1 MAKMQEKLDVL
12 IGAIDRFSGP
22 FKAFDQRLKSA
33 GDSLQ
38 RFSAQSTALGNAT
51 GFTRLQGAVGNVG
64 NSLSNVGAQGQRF
77 IGSLSGGILKLTA
90 LFGVASGGILG
101 MAASVGAAGEN
112 AGIMASKAGVALES
126 FQKLAYGASFSNL
139 QADEFSVMLGKL
151 GNQSLQAATGNKEL
165 AASFKLAGVSVKNSN
180 GTLKNADQVMLD
192 LADSFA
198 AMQDGPAKT
207 ALAVKV
213 LGEEGLKLLPFLSQG
228 SDAIR
233 KMGKD
238 AENLGIVF
246 DEKASASS
254 ADFNKALGDV
264 KFAAQGLA
272 NTILID
278 ALPVIQE
285 LLGEFKGWVV
295 ANRQLI
301 GQNVRG
307 WIEGFAKRLPEILQT
322 GRDIISGIGTLCQW
336 LGTLSD
342 ALGGADKLFM
352 LIAGVMA
359 GPLIGAVWS
368 LGGALVSLGAALLAT
383 PIGWFIGGCALI
395 IAAGVAIYKNWDEV
409 SAFFSA
415 FGDGIKEAFGEIPQ
429 IFSDL
434 GTAFSELLGEWKN
447 TFANFFSGFIPDG
460 IKNLFSGFGSSGP
473 NVNFEGGG
481 GGSGPHAMGGF
492 GPPAGAAGLK
502 TASAGVNSTTTKVER
517 SEVRLVLPAG
527 VTAQG
532 GENAKGVQ
540 VNESTLG
547 PTLP

>member
-38 RFSAQSTALGNAT
+38 RFSAQSTALGNVT

-285 LLGEFKGWVV
+285 LLGRFKEWVV
-295 ANRQLI
+295 ANREMI
-301 GQNVRG
+301 GEDVQDWLKEFKKNLPG
-307 WIEGFAKRLPEILQT
+307 IIESGEK
-322 GRDIISGIGTLCQW
+322 IIGVIKTLFGW
-336 LGTLSD
+336 LGNLCD
-342 ALGGADKLFM
+342 ALGGADKMFM
-352 LIAGVMA
+352 IITAYMA
-359 GPLIGAVWS
+359 GPLIGAIWS
-368 LGGALVSLGAALLAT
+368 VGGALVSLGAALLAT

-395 IAAGVAIYKNWDEV
+395 IAAGVAIYKNWDKV

-415 FGDGIKEAFGEIPQ
+415 FGEGIKEAFGEIPQ

-492 GPPAGAAGLK
+492 GPPAGASALK

-527 VTAQG
+527 VTSQG

-547 PTLP
+547 STLP

>member
-1 MAKMQEKLDVL
+1 MAKEQAKLDVL

-33 GDSLQ
+33 GDGLQ
-38 RFSAQSTALGNAT
+38 QFNAQAKALGNAT
-51 GFTRLQGAVGNVG
+51 GFSRLQGSIGNVG
-64 NSLSNVGAQGQRF
+64 SSLSNVGAQGQRLL
-77 IGSLSGGILKLTA
+77 GSLSGGIMKLTA
-90 LFGVASGGILG
+90 LFGVAGGGILG

-139 QADEFSVMLGKL
+139 QADEFAVMLGKL

-165 AASFKLAGVSVKNSN
+165 AASFKLAGVNVKNSN
-180 GTLKNADQVMLD
+180 GTLKNADQIMLE
-192 LADSFA
+192 LADTFA
-198 AMQDGPAKT
+198 AMQDGGAKT
-207 ALAVKV
+207 ALAVKI

-228 SDAIR
+228 SEAIR

-238 AENLGIVF
+238 AENLNIVF
-246 DEKASASS
+246 DKNASESS
-254 ADFNKALGDV
+254 ANFNRALGDA
-264 KFAAQGLA
+264 KFAMQGLGNA
-272 NTILID
+272 IMID

-322 GRDIISGIGTLCQW
+322 GRDIVSGIGTLCQW

-352 LIAGVMA
+352 VITGVMA
-359 GPLIGAVWS
+359 GPLLGAIWS
-368 LGGALVSLGAALLAT
+368 VGGAIISLGAAILAT
-383 PIGWFIGGCALI
+383 PIGWFIGIVAGLI
-395 IAAGVAIYKNWDEV
+395 WAGNAIYKNWDKV

-415 FGDGIKEAFGEIPQ
+415 FGAGLKEAFGEIPQ
-429 IFSDL
+429 VFADL
-434 GTAFSELLGEWKN
+434 GTAFSELLSEWKN
-447 TFANFFSGFIPDG
+447 TFTNFFSGFIPDG
-460 IKNLFSGFGSSGP
+460 IKNLFSGFG
-473 NVNFEGGG
+473 
-481 GGSGPHAMGGF
+481 GSGPKVSFDGGL
-492 GPPAGAAGLK
+492 GPPAGAAALQA
-502 TASAGVNSTTTKVER
+502 ASAGVNSTTTTVER

-540 VNESTLG
+540 VDESTLG
-547 PTLP
+547 PTIP